1 MSPCFTMGL
10 VSQVCMYGFYY
21 PAIMR
26 KHNCMEQT
34 FIYMHKQLEKK
45 QKTKEK
51 GVERY
56 SDEESCYN
64 QKKIS
69 LTLIYC
75 SSSLPSL
82 LRVV

>member
-1 MSPCFTMGL
+1 
-10 VSQVCMYGFYY
+10 
-21 PAIMR
+21 
-26 KHNCMEQT
+26 
-34 FIYMHKQLEKK
+34 MHKQLEKK

-69 LTLIYC
+69 LTLN
-75 SSSLPSL
+75 L
-82 LRVV
+82 LQFLITIITESGLIILNLTTIFCLIVCLI